1 MAVGERVVVVVG
13 TDENLVIVVN
23 EGIVRVA
30 VVGRM
35 EVVVKERSSS
45 LVGVAVDL

>member
-13 TDENLVIVVN
+13 MDEKLVVDVD

-30 VVGRM
+30 GVGRM